1 MSDSG
6 TLACMSELSG
16 PLAAIA
22 AEHRGLVTR
31 QIARARHI
39 SPSVV
44 AAALRT
50 QALHRLRPGIFVDQR
65 VWTATEA
72 HDRYALLVRGVLLG
86 HPDWLASHHAALAL
100 HGLPLFGVNTA
111 LVDVAAAVTTSKR
124 RAGLH
129 VHVATA
135 AQQVLIKDPASLAV
149 SVVDACLLTAADHGF
164 VSGVVAMD
172 AAVKRRETTVGALST
187 GLSSSGI
194 RYGAEQARAAIEA
207 IDPKCESPGETRTRI
222 ILTAA
227 GLDVRSQVSL
237 SDDEGFIA
245 RVDFLVGDRVVVE
258 FDGAIKYDGL
268 DGKRALM
275 EEKRREERL
284 RDAGFRVVRVT
295 WADLTR
301 PAVLVARIRGY
312 LAAA

>member
-1 MSDSG
+1 MSR
-6 TLACMSELSG
+6 LSG
-16 PLAAIA
+16 PLAALA
-22 AEHRGLVTR
+22 AEHHGLVTR
-31 QIARARHI
+31 QLARARHI

-50 QALHRLRPGIFVDQR
+50 EDLHRLRPGVFVDR
-65 VWTATEA
+65 TVWDANQA
-72 HDRYALLVRGVLLG
+72 HGRFVLLVRGVLLG

-100 HGLPLFGVNTA
+100 HGLPLFAVDTA
-111 LVDVAAAVTTSKR
+111 LVDVAAAVTTSKK

-129 VHVATA
+129 VHVASP
-135 AQQVLIKDPASLAV
+135 AQQALIKDPSAAAV
-149 SVVDACLLTAADHGF
+149 SVVDACLVTAADHGF
-164 VSGVVAMD
+164 ISGVVAMD
-172 AAVKRRETTVGALST
+172 AAVKRGQTTVGALSAA
-187 GLSSSGI
+187 LNSSAI
-194 RYGAEQARAAIEA
+194 RYGAEQARASIRA

-237 SDDEGFIA
+237 SDDEGFIG

-258 FDGAIKYDGL
+258 FDGAVKYDGL
-268 DGKRALM
+268 GGKRALM

-295 WADLTR
+295 WADLIH
-301 PAVLVARIRGY
+301 PEVLVARVRGY

>member
-1 MSDSG
+1 MPDSG
-6 TLACMSELSG
+6 TLACMSELTG

-50 QALHRLRPGIFVDQR
+50 QALHRLRPGIFVDQT
-65 VWTATEA
+65 VWSATEA
-72 HDRYALLVRGVLLG
+72 HDRFALLVRGVLLG

-111 LVDVAAAVTTSKR
+111 PVDVAAAVTTSKR

-135 AQQVLIKDPASLAV
+135 AQRALIKDPASMAV
-149 SVVDACLLTAADHGF
+149 SVVDACPLTAADRGF

-172 AAVKRRETTVGALST
+172 APVKRRETTVHALST
-187 GLSSSGI
+187 GLSSSAI

-227 GLDVRSQVSL
+227 GLDVRSQS
-237 SDDEGFIA
+237 
-245 RVDFLVGDRVVVE
+245 
-258 FDGAIKYDGL
+258 
-268 DGKRALM
+268 
-275 EEKRREERL
+275 
-284 RDAGFRVVRVT
+284 
-295 WADLTR
+295 
-301 PAVLVARIRGY
+301 P
-312 LAAA
+312 